1 MRRTAICGSGG
12 GSVDSQKIEKDIEEI
27 RDSIKEISKA
37 MTQLA
42 LHSQRLDTLEQSVT
56 DMRGEIKEFYKT
68 VSKLRET
75 CIAREAVYEQ
85 GKAFLER
92 GGNDPQSWWNS
103 QVAGVVRECAVILA
117 GCLISAAVALYLK

>member
-1 MRRTAICGSGG
+1 M
-12 GSVDSQKIEKDIEEI
+12 DSQKIERDIEEI

-42 LHSQRLDTLEQSVT
+42 LHSQRLDTLEQSVS

-68 VSKLRET
+68 ISQIRET
-75 CIAREAVYEQ
+75 CLVREAVYLR
-85 GKAFLER
+85 GKEFLER

-103 QVAGVVRECAVILA
+103 QVAGAVRECVMVVVGCVLAAGVAV
-117 GCLISAAVALYLK
+117 YLK

>member
-1 MRRTAICGSGG
+1 M
-12 GSVDSQKIEKDIEEI
+12 DSQKIEKDIEEI

-75 CIAREAVYEQ
+75 CLVREAVYLR
-85 GKAFLER
+85 GKEFLER
-92 GGNDPQSWWNS
+92 SGNDPQSWWNS
-103 QVAGVVRECAVILA
+103 QVAGAVRECAVILA

>member
-1 MRRTAICGSGG
+1 M
-12 GSVDSQKIEKDIEEI
+12 DSQKIERDIEEI

-56 DMRGEIKEFYKT
+56 DMRGEIKEFYRT
-68 VSKLRET
+68 ASKLRET

-85 GKAFLER
+85 VKAFLER
-92 GGNDPQSWWNS
+92 GGHDPQSCGHS

>member
-1 MRRTAICGSGG
+1 M
-12 GSVDSQKIEKDIEEI
+12 DSQKIERDIEEI

-42 LHSQRLDTLEQSVT
+42 LHSQRLDTLEQSVS

-68 VSKLRET
+68 VSKIRET
-75 CIAREAVYEQ
+75 CIVREAVYEQ
-85 GKAFLER
+85 GKAYLER
-92 GGNDPQSWWNS
+92 GGHDPQSWWNS

>member
-1 MRRTAICGSGG
+1 M
-12 GSVDSQKIEKDIEEI
+12 DSQKIERDIEEI

-56 DMRGEIKEFYKT
+56 GMRGEIKEFYKT
-68 VSKLRET
+68 VSKIRET
-75 CIAREAVYEQ
+75 CLVREAVYLR
-85 GKAFLER
+85 GKEFLER
-92 GGNDPQSWWNS
+92 GGNDPQSWWIS
-103 QVAGVVRECAVILA
+103 QVAGAVRECAVILA